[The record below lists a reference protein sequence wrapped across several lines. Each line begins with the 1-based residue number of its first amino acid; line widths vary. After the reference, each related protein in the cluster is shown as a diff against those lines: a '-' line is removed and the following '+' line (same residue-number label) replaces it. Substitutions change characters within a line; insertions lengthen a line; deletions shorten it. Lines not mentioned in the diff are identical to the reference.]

1 MHMHMCMHM
10 SRVHA
15 HASTHFR
22 HAVAKEA
29 ALEVMRRLPNKTHA
43 KERADELRRLLAS
56 GASTAA
62 AISDAGFSDGGEL
75 LDLRSLAPHATAHPT
90 PARAAHPR
98 LPPVPCA
105 QVRPRTAPSRRPS
118 APTRR
123 GARSQP

>member
-62 AISDAGFSDGGEL
+62 AISDAGFSNGRGLGGAQPCTA
-75 LDLRSLAPHATAHPT
+75 RHRTPH
-90 PARAAHPR
+90 
-98 LPPVPCA
+98 
-105 QVRPRTAPSRRPS
+105 
-118 APTRR
+118 TRQHV
-123 GARSQP
+123 GARPNPNPPSP

>member
-1 MHMHMCMHM
+1 MHM

-62 AISDAGFSDGGEL
+62 AISDAGFSNGGEL
-75 LDLRSLAPHATAHPT
+75 LDLRSLAPRT
-90 PARAAHPR
+90 PPHTPHPR
-98 LPPVPCA
+98 APHTHACRPFL
-105 QVRPRTAPSRRPS
+105 VRR
-118 APTRR
+118 
-123 GARSQP
+123 